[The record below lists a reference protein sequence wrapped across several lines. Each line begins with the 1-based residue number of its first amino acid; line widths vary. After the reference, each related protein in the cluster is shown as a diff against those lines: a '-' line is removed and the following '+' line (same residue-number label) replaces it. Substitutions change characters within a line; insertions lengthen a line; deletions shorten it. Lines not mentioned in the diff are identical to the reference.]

1 MENGDRQTAAV
12 IQDTRQD
19 TRPDT
24 RQDTRPDTRQDTRPE
39 IIISEPVKH
48 GDGTSGFISY
58 LVSSNYSVTAFNHSP
73 TTSTHLQV
81 RRRYDELINL

>member
-1 MENGDRQTAAV
+1 MENGDGQIDIV
-12 IQDTRQD
+12 I
-19 TRPDT
+19 
-24 RQDTRPDTRQDTRPE
+24 QDTRPE

-73 TTSTHLQV
+73 TTSFNHSPTTSTHLQV